1 MTKFERNRTI
11 RGGVIAISIFD
22 LITLMTVNMCYV
34 LRSAEIICTKF
45 DLRQLIR
52 ALIIAF
58 FDAKTL
64 CRAVT
69 LIFDPLTL
77 KVCGTT
83 SVTWSEYVR
92 NLSEIK
98 QSPTIIANFEILFA
112 HITSR
117 CDRDL
122 WPLDLEHLQ
131 HFGCHVCKFCIKF
144 ERNRIIHSWVIDDLA
159 RFRRAILGSGE
170 LLPNGFQGCLDPT
183 STNLAK
189 T

>member
-1 MTKFERNRTI
+1 M
-11 RGGVIAISIFD
+11 
-22 LITLMTVNMCYV
+22 
-34 LRSAEIICTKF
+34 
-45 DLRQLIR
+45 
-52 ALIIAF
+52 
-58 FDAKTL
+58 
-64 CRAVT
+64 T

-170 LLPNGFQGCLDPT
+170 LLPNGFPFSGVPGPNFKKLGEDIKRSSLFVLRLKNSDILLYFQTRSAHNWVMLKTTPNFALFDPYE
-183 STNLAK
+183 N
-189 T
+189 